1 MKNFIQIIIH
11 RIRSINILLFLLF
24 LSLVAS
30 AQNFTVVSSDITIT
44 DGASMT
50 ISGNMEIISDINI
63 NNSGDILIGGNWLNN
78 APGDLS
84 LAGQPGQVHFNGPS
98 PQLIGG
104 ASRTTF
110 SNLSLNQDVEL
121 ENETFV
127 ANSLMLEISK
137 LTLNKYNLFIQPAG
151 QISGFG
157 PDGYV
162 VTNSEGLLVQEVG
175 NVEKVFPIGT
185 SVSYLPATLKND
197 GVLDNFGMNLFPDV
211 LTAGLNGTTIPEI
224 DNCVVNTWNLM
235 EENPGGSDLTLALQW
250 NWLDEGLFF
259 MRNQSAIGHFD
270 NGVWNGS
277 DMSFASGND
286 PYSTSLSG
294 ISTTGAFAVGDVNSP
309 MAIAIA
315 YDEQNVFIQE
325 GWSGISSYLMQAN
338 PVIDEM
344 LRPIISEVEMLQ
356 NLNGFYWPEQSI
368 NTLGNWD
375 TYSGYQVKM
384 SGSVNLTFVGLPL
397 VEASLNLAEGWNLI
411 PVLSGCAVDVADLF
425 AGTDVMIVREVAG
438 LEMYWPD
445 YGINTLQQLLPGSAY
460 MVYMNSAEGVDFPAC
475 EKSSLQGFNNT
486 SKKPKYPEDGRFS
499 GLTRTNLT
507 HTLAIPANAFQ
518 DVLIQKDD
526 YLGAFDES
534 GNLFGLVEWQG
545 RNTSMTLFG
554 DDRTTGI
561 LDGFSAGDNIHFKQ
575 LKNDN
580 AEQIP
585 LEAIFNETLPNSEGV
600 FVSNGISVIAG
611 FKVSTFGIQNDDLSD
626 VNIYPNPAN
635 NQLTVSCSYEGDLQI
650 SIRSIQGIEVLKS
663 SLTSTHTNLDISEL
677 NPGIYFVKVGNG
689 KSFKVERLIVQ

>member
-1 MKNFIQIIIH
+1 MKKSISFIIFMIIGFYVQV
-11 RIRSINILLFLLF
+11 LY
-24 LSLVAS
+24 
-30 AQNFTVVSSDITIT
+30 AQNFTIVGTDLTIT
-44 DGASMT
+44 DGTSLT
-50 ISGNMEIISDINI
+50 VTGNLELVSDINF
-63 NNSGDILIGGNWLNN
+63 NNSGEIFIGGNWLNN

-84 LAGQPGQVHFNGPS
+84 LAGYPGQVHFNGPS

-104 ASRTTF
+104 ESRTTF
-110 SNLSLNQDVEL
+110 YNLSLNQDVEL

-157 PDGYV
+157 PEGYV

-175 NVEKVFPIGT
+175 NAEKVFPIGT
-185 SVSYLPATLKND
+185 SGSYLPATLKND
-197 GVLDNFGMNLFPDV
+197 GVLDNYGINLFPDV
-211 LTAGLNGTTIPEI
+211 LDGGLNGTTIPEI
-224 DNCVVNTWNLM
+224 DNCVVNTWNLI
-235 EENPGGSDLTLALQW
+235 EEVPGGSDLTLTLQW
-250 NWLDEGLFF
+250 NWVDEGLFF

-270 NGVWNGS
+270 NGIWNGS
-277 DMSFASGND
+277 DMSYASGNN

-294 ISTTGAFAVGDVNSP
+294 ISTTGAFAIGDVNSP

-344 LRPIISEVEMLQ
+344 LRPIISELEMLQ
-356 NLNGFYWPEQSI
+356 NMNGFYWPEQSV
-368 NTLGNWD
+368 NTLGNWN
-375 TYSGYQVKM
+375 TFSGYQVKM
-384 SGSVNLTFVGLPL
+384 SGSVNLIFVGLPL
-397 VEASLNLAEGWNLI
+397 VEASLNLTEGWNLI

-425 AGTDVMIVREVAG
+425 DGTDVMIVREVAG
-438 LEMYWPD
+438 LKLYWPD

-460 MVYMNSAEGVDFPAC
+460 MAFMSSDGGVDFPAC
-475 EKSSLQGFNNT
+475 EKSSAQGFNYN
-486 SKKPKYPEDGRFS
+486 SGNPNYPADDYYS
-499 GLTRTNLT
+499 VLTRTNLT
-507 HTLAIPANAFQ
+507 HTLAIPENAFQ
-518 DVLIQKDD
+518 DVLIQKGDHI
-526 YLGAFDES
+526 GAFDES
-534 GNLFGLVEWQG
+534 GNLFGLVEWHG

-561 LDGFSAGDNIHFKQ
+561 LDGFSAGDIIHFKH

-585 LEAIFNETLPNSEGV
+585 LEAIFDKTLPDREGV
-600 FVSNGISVIAG
+600 FVSNGISVISG
-611 FKVSTFGIQNDDLSD
+611 FKVSPSGIQNDDLFD

-635 NQLTVSCSYEGDLQI
+635 DHVVVSYSCEIDLEI
-650 SIRSIQGIEVLKS
+650 CIRSIQGIEVLKS
-663 SLTSTHTNLDISEL
+663 SLTANHTNLDISDL